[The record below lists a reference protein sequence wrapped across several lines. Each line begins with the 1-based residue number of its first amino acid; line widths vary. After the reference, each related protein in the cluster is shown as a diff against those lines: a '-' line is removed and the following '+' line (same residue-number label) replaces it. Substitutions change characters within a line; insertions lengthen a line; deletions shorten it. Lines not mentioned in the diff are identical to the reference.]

1 MAYYARAIN
10 VAETGNVRLPPRPGC
25 GRLLVLRPGDPPAS
39 AEADR
44 GPFARR
50 PARGQRHPFVIH
62 GWVLLPDHLH
72 CLWQLPEEDADYGL
86 RWSLIKRLTSQA
98 VPSAQGV
105 SLSRR
110 QRREPGLWPRRFWEH
125 RIRDETDYRRHM
137 DYLHWNPVR
146 HGLVERVDDW
156 PWSSYHRLLREG
168 VYPAAW
174 GGAADREGAFGE

>member
-1 MAYYARAIN
+1 MSDYRRAREQGACYFFTLVTHQRQPLLTQPRLREALRMAI
-10 VAETGNVRLPPRPGC
+10 VQVRQRY
-25 GRLLVLRPGDPPAS
+25 
-39 AEADR
+39 
-44 GPFARR
+44 PFN
-50 PARGQRHPFVIH
+50 IC

-105 SLSRR
+105 SLSRSL
-110 QRREPGLWPRRFWEH
+110 RRETGLWQRRFWEH
-125 RIRDETDYRRHM
+125 RIRDEADYRRHM
-137 DYLHWNPVR
+137 DYLHWNPVH

-168 VYPAAW
+168 VYPADW
-174 GGAADREGAFGE
+174 GGAADREGGFGE